1 MQSLQ
6 LNNFNHANI
15 SLLLNPSG
23 KNYSQ
28 QFNETNLAA

>member
-6 LNNFNHANI
+6 LNDFNHANI

-23 KNYSQ
+23 KDYSQ
-28 QFNETNLAA
+28 QFIKTNFAA